1 LEVLLAMGFARD
13 LAQNIM
19 AARQAMVFRN
29 LQEIPQANATTLL
42 GQGMKISFQSS
53 SFFTITSTGMVKKD
67 RGRQT
72 IKAIVQLGQNQRV
85 PWVILS
91 WYDGFPG

>member
-1 LEVLLAMGFARD
+1 LLAMGFARD

-19 AARQAMVFRN
+19 AARQAMPFRN
-29 LQEIPQANATTLL
+29 LQEIPQINATPLL
-42 GQGMKISFQSS
+42 GQGMQISFQSS

-72 IKAIVQLGQNQRV
+72 IKALVRLDANPRV
-85 PWVILS
+85 PRVILS
-91 WYDGFPG
+91 WYGGFPG